1 MKRVFKIFI
10 DFDGTIT
17 TKDVGEAIFKKFGEP
32 NTVKR
37 IIDDLLSD
45 RISAKESWLQLCCTV
60 KQISPVELNNFIDT
74 LEIDPTFHQFYDFCE
89 QNNFE
94 YYILSDGFD
103 YYIERMLSNDGI
115 EHIKY
120 YANHLTITKDN
131 KLIPSFPYQD
141 EEILTSANCKRNH
154 IINHSSDDD
163 FTIYIGD
170 GNSDKDTAQFCD
182 FIFAKDDL
190 LKFCERERISYF
202 PYKDFNDVRLKIEK
216 LIAKRNLKKR
226 HQAELKRREV
236 YMLG

>member
-1 MKRVFKIFI
+1 MKRIFKIFI

-17 TKDVGEAIFKKFGEP
+17 TKDVGEAIFEKFGEP
-32 NTVKR
+32 GSVKK

-45 RISAKESWLQLCCTV
+45 RISAKESWLQLCDSV
-60 KQISPVELNNFIDT
+60 KQVSPDALNNFIDT
-74 LEIDPTFHQFYDFCE
+74 LEIDPTFHRFYDFCE

-103 YYIERMLSNDGI
+103 YYIERILSNDGI

-120 YANHLTITKDN
+120 YANHLIITEDN
-131 KLIPSFPYQD
+131 KLVPSFPYQD
-141 EEILTSANCKRNH
+141 EELQSSANCKRNH
-154 IINHSSDDD
+154 IINHSADDE

-170 GNSDKDTAQFCD
+170 GNSDKETAQFCD

-202 PYKDFNDVRLKIEK
+202 PYKDFNDVRLRIEK
-216 LIAKRNLKKR
+216 LMTKQNLKKR
-226 HQAELKRREV
+226 HQADLKRQEV
-236 YMLG
+236 YKQG

>member
-17 TKDVGEAIFKKFGEP
+17 TKDVGDAIFKKFGEP
-32 NTVKR
+32 NSVKR
-37 IIDDLLSD
+37 IINDLLSD
-45 RISAKESWLQLCCTV
+45 KISAKESWLQLCNSV
-60 KQISPVELNNFIDT
+60 KQISSNELNNFIDT
-74 LEIDPTFHQFYDFCE
+74 LEIDPTFHQFYNFCE
-89 QNNFE
+89 QNNFD

-103 YYIERMLSNDGI
+103 YYIERLLKNDGI

-120 YANHLTITKDN
+120 YANHLTITEDN
-131 KLIPSFPYQD
+131 KLVPAFPYQD
-141 EEILTSANCKRNH
+141 EELLTSANCKRNH

-170 GNSDKDTAQFCD
+170 GNSDKETAQFCD

-202 PYKDFNDVRLKIEK
+202 PYKDFNDVRLRIEK

-236 YMLG
+236 YMQG

>member
-17 TKDVGEAIFKKFGEP
+17 TKDVGDAIFKKFGES
-32 NTVKR
+32 NSVKR
-37 IIDDLLSD
+37 IINDLLSD
-45 RISAKESWLQLCCTV
+45 RISAKESWLQLCNSV
-60 KQISPVELNNFIDT
+60 KQISPNELNNFIDT
-74 LEIDPTFHQFYDFCE
+74 LEIDPTFHQFYNFCE
-89 QNNFE
+89 QNNFD

-103 YYIERMLSNDGI
+103 YYIERLLKNDGI

-120 YANHLTITKDN
+120 YANHLTITEDN
-131 KLIPSFPYQD
+131 KLVPSFPYQD
-141 EEILTSANCKRNH
+141 EELLTSANCKRNH

-170 GNSDKDTAQFCD
+170 GNSDKETAQFCD

-202 PYKDFNDVRLKIEK
+202 PYKDFNDVRLRIEK

-236 YMLG
+236 YMQG